1 MRLGVGLWLLALL
14 RAGATLPEAA
24 VSAAMDANGRT
35 FTVAVPG
42 MGRFRAGFAASA
54 RMDGRSQELSSAAGT
69 VVGPAVPSAEVTPYG
84 QAEVTAATIHFET
97 EQVDLLLRLGRV
109 PGVPGVLLQAGI
121 RNAGQSPLK
130 LDTLTAVAMDDAGPT
145 GEREGLGCG
154 LLLAGKPEDWLIT
167 GWHAPMLQIVAL
179 NEITTPLEVREA
191 GGFYRGD
198 GAGFLFGPVGTP
210 TAYLAARFTPVQRG
224 RMSFS
229 LIADMSGAR
238 VGPGETRWGQQVALL
253 MDKPERAMARWTE
266 WVGTTHGARTSK
278 GALSGWNS
286 WNFRTYKTTDGEL
299 LKVAETVQRSAG
311 RLRPE
316 VIQIDDAAEPA
327 RAALDAPWRVQVA
340 SCVGETGARFGLRLN
355 FERNPPA
362 EAAAGLAAITA
373 TIRRAVQSGFS
384 YLKISCPRAV
394 ERGPDEKRT
403 AFEIYRD
410 DWAAIRRAAGED
422 TYLLY
427 AGGGDVPDRAT
438 VGRVDA
444 SRIASDASRQ
454 ELRKVIA
461 ESLPSFALQGRWF
474 AVDPDVFYMAGEI
487 EKMCSV
493 EGGEPV
499 MRTWLSIVGLSCGA
513 AITSEPFYWKAFD
526 PYWRNME
533 VLSPPARERTEVLH
547 LFTMPAW
554 SALVGHIRRNWGDS
568 TVVLLFNCFSSG
580 GYVIPTHFDF
590 VQAGLNPERH
600 YAVWSFWDNEFLGI
614 AHGMWPT
621 PVLPNGH
628 SKHLVFTEVDRTPSR
643 PVLIGSNL
651 HIYCGAA
658 EIKQVAS
665 SRDAVRIELTD
676 AGARAGDL
684 FVYSHWPLV
693 FKSAVGCAVSDVVKV
708 GENVWRIS
716 LADRQRDV
724 PQRVELAVLLPVTQ
738 RVWFWLLIAT
748 AVISLV
754 FAAWRYVA
762 GLRLKREQVLDR
774 ERARIA
780 RDLHDD
786 LGANLAEIAMISELA
801 QDELSAN
808 DPSRVHFSDIF
819 SRIET
824 NVRRLGEIV
833 WATNPAN
840 DTLERFAA
848 YLCKFTQDY
857 LALARVRCRLD
868 LPETLPSVPLN
879 SVQRHNLFLAAKEAI
894 HNAVQHG
901 APSEITLRI
910 ATRNGYLKITIED
923 NGCGFD
929 TARPPAQAR
938 GSANM
943 RARMEQIGG
952 TFTLSSTPGQGTT
965 ITLSAPKR

>member
-1 MRLGVGLWLLALL
+1 
-14 RAGATLPEAA
+14 
-24 VSAAMDANGRT
+24 
-35 FTVAVPG
+35 
-42 MGRFRAGFAASA
+42 
-54 RMDGRSQELSSAAGT
+54 
-69 VVGPAVPSAEVTPYG
+69 
-84 QAEVTAATIHFET
+84 
-97 EQVDLLLRLGRV
+97 
-109 PGVPGVLLQAGI
+109 
-121 RNAGQSPLK
+121 
-130 LDTLTAVAMDDAGPT
+130 
-145 GEREGLGCG
+145 
-154 LLLAGKPEDWLIT
+154 
-167 GWHAPMLQIVAL
+167 
-179 NEITTPLEVREA
+179 
-191 GGFYRGD
+191 
-198 GAGFLFGPVGTP
+198 
-210 TAYLAARFTPVQRG
+210 
-224 RMSFS
+224 
-229 LIADMSGAR
+229 
-238 VGPGETRWGQQVALL
+238 
-253 MDKPERAMARWTE
+253 MARWAE

-286 WNFRTYKTTDGEL
+286 WNFRTHKTTDSEL
-299 LKVAETVQRSAG
+299 LKVAEAVQRSAG

-316 VIQIDDAAEPA
+316 VIQIDDVVEPA
-327 RAALDAPWRVQVA
+327 RAALDAPWRELVA
-340 SCVGETGARFGLRLN
+340 SRVGETGARFGLRLN

-362 EAAAGLAAITA
+362 EDAAGLAAITA
-373 TIRRAVQSGFS
+373 TIRRAEQRGFT
-384 YLKISCPRAV
+384 YLKISYPRAV
-394 ERGPDEKRT
+394 ERAPDEKRT

-438 VGRVDA
+438 VGSVDA

-461 ESLPSFALQGRWF
+461 ESLPSLALQGRWF

-513 AITSEPFYWKAFD
+513 AVTSEPFYWKAFD

-554 SALVGHIRRNWGDS
+554 SALVGHIRRDWGDS

-580 GYVIPTHFDF
+580 GYVVPTHFDF

-614 AHGMWPT
+614 AHGKWVT

-628 SKHLVFTEVDRTPSR
+628 SKHLVFTEVDRTPNR

-665 SRDAVRIELTD
+665 SRDAMRIELTD

-693 FKSAVGCAVSDVVKV
+693 FKSAVGCAVSDVVNV

-716 LADRQRDV
+716 LADRQREM
-724 PQRVELAVLLPVTQ
+724 PQRVELAILLPVT
-738 RVWFWLLIAT
+738 RHAWFWLLITT
-748 AVISLV
+748 AVISLL
-754 FAAWRYVA
+754 FAAWRYMA

-801 QDELSAN
+801 QDELAAK

-840 DTLERFAA
+840 DTLEQFAG

-857 LALARVRCRLD
+857 LALAQIRCRLD

-879 SVQRHNLFLAAKEAI
+879 SVQRHNLFLAAKEAV

-910 ATRNGYLKITIED
+910 ATHNGHLRVVIED

-929 TARPPAQAR
+929 SALPPAHVR

-943 RARMEQIGG
+943 RERLEQIGG
-952 TFTLSSTPGQGTT
+952 TFTRHSTLGQGTT
-965 ITLSAPKR
+965 VTLSAPFTAPKR